1 MAEALR
7 ESLKKH
13 YPNLDFTVLVTD
25 RCDSEKR
32 KAASRLP
39 ARVLFADDLGIPFLD
54 LLREWYCSF
63 EVCNILRPYLIR
75 HLMKKWKAGKVI
87 YLDADIYVT
96 NRFDEVEKKLDRH
109 FCALTPHV
117 LKPYPLDNQIPND
130 LSLLNYGIY
139 NSGFQAFRNHRKS
152 FNVLEWLFP
161 RLLLYG
167 FNDPP
172 YLFVDQKFLP
182 LAEALFPDTFCR
194 VEHPGYNIAY
204 WNLHERAIRRIKNR
218 YTANGQDAIFFHF
231 SGYNPAHP
239 REWTQRGKKKDPVQ
253 PGNRTGA
260 MRVPQ
265 KDSLRALNHV
275 LEEYGNL
282 LKECFARF
290 PEKVEK
296 KTASAKRGKSKE
308 RFYRQIYPKL
318 VRQIKVL
325 KY

>member
-1 MAEALR
+1 MAAALR

-13 YPNLDFTVLVTD
+13 YPILDFTVLVTD
-25 RCDSEKR
+25 RCDSKKR
-32 KAASRLP
+32 KSARRLP

-54 LLREWYCSF
+54 LLREWYSGF
-63 EVCNILRPYLIR
+63 EMCNILRPYLIR

-96 NRFDEVEKKLDRH
+96 NRFDAVEKKLDRC

-139 NSGFQAFRNHRKS
+139 NSGFQAFRNHRRSVK
-152 FNVLEWLFP
+152 VLEWLFP
-161 RLLLYG
+161 RLMLYG

-182 LAEALFPDTFCR
+182 LAEALFPDAFCR
-194 VEHPGYNIAY
+194 LEHPGYNIAY
-204 WNLHERAIRRIKNR
+204 WNLHERAISLKKKR
-218 YTANGQDAIFFHF
+218 YTANGKEAIFFHF
-231 SGYNPAHP
+231 SGYDPAYP
-239 REWTQRGKKKDPVQ
+239 KEWTQRGKKQDPCQ
-253 PGNRTGA
+253 PRNRTGEVRA
-260 MRVPQ
+260 PQ
-265 KDSLRALNHV
+265 KDSLAALNHV

-282 LKECFARF
+282 LKECSARF
-290 PEKVEK
+290 PERFKK
-296 KTASAKRGKSKE
+296 KTASTKRAKSKE
-308 RFYRQIYPKL
+308 QFYRQIYPRL
-318 VRQIKVL
+318 VSQINTL